1 VNIKTPAC
9 QIIGPAAAGSAGT
22 VPAPVRSEMGGS
34 GFACCRARNGGPTC
48 VYSLVD
54 LEVLGAREDL
64 AARRVRAGERAF
76 AGVDADVVDEL
87 VLGLERPAESV
98 ARTPVARVVGLLGAA
113 DVVDSQ
119 VRYQLHHRREAT
131 PAHRRRRIALRLRL
145 ARLDALCTS
154 YGSSVII
161 RLSSHWRQ
169 PRRGCRGHIP
179 QYFGWGTSTGISPQ
193 YYDIYFRI

>member
-1 VNIKTPAC
+1 
-9 QIIGPAAAGSAGT
+9 
-22 VPAPVRSEMGGS
+22 M
-34 GFACCRARNGGPTC
+34 
-48 VYSLVD
+48 YSLVD

-64 AARRVRAGERAF
+64 AARRVRAGERALS
-76 AGVDADVVDEL
+76 GVDADVVDEL

-131 PAHRRRRIALRLRL
+131 PAHRRRRVALRLRL

-161 RLSSHWRQ
+161 RLRTHWRQ

-179 QYFGWGTSTGISPQ
+179 PIFWLGDVNGNIPP
-193 YYDIYFRI
+193 IL

>member
-1 VNIKTPAC
+1 
-9 QIIGPAAAGSAGT
+9 
-22 VPAPVRSEMGGS
+22 
-34 GFACCRARNGGPTC
+34 

-64 AARRVRAGERAF
+64 AARRVRAGERAL

-119 VRYQLHHRREAT
+119 VRYQLHH
-131 PAHRRRRIALRLRL
+131 
-145 ARLDALCTS
+145 
-154 YGSSVII
+154 
-161 RLSSHWRQ
+161 
-169 PRRGCRGHIP
+169 
-179 QYFGWGTSTGISPQ
+179 
-193 YYDIYFRI
+193 